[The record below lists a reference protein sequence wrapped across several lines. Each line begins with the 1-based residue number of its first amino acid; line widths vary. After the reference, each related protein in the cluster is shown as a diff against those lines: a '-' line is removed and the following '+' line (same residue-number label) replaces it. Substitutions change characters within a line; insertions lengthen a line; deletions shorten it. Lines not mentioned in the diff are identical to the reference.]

1 MFSLQQNWRGRGENR
16 FCLEVRG
23 GEKVTQTMYTHV
35 SKYKNDKRRKEKK
48 NPNNNKKHYIKK
60 TIHYDQVG
68 PIPVMQGWFII
79 HKSNKCNTA
88 YKQKYKKHMILL
100 TDAEKALDKIQHP
113 FMVKAV
119 KKLGIEGMFLNI
131 TKAMYDKHIANII
144 FNGEQ
149 LKPFPLKSGTRQGCP
164 LSLLLFNIVLELQD
178 RAIRQEQEIK
188 GTHIGKEEV
197 KLFLF
202 LNYMIQYLKDHKN
215 STKNY

>member
-1 MFSLQQNWRGRGENR
+1 
-16 FCLEVRG
+16 
-23 GEKVTQTMYTHV
+23 
-35 SKYKNDKRRKEKK
+35 
-48 NPNNNKKHYIKK
+48 
-60 TIHYDQVG
+60 
-68 PIPVMQGWFII
+68 
-79 HKSNKCNTA
+79 
-88 YKQKYKKHMILL
+88 MILL